1 MSSLTNVPVYT
12 FYNKDWYIAAEV
24 VKQFNLSSSYNT
36 YYSKYFSNGRLLG
49 PTKSY
54 EFRLSGT
61 YLEEFKRL
69 YGANNASLS
78 KSSAVWLIDSESAL
92 KLINRTQTTEKNIIT
107 VESNKLSIE
116 YNLGSIEKDNTIDSK
131 SLFGVPSTAVFPSV
145 AVLPS
150 PPQTYKEFKEEY
162 ETKNSPYYRNKSS
175 YSEEEISDAIT
186 LLSSKL
192 TTNPYQQEKLLNSSS
207 IRIDLFCSTR
217 RNITAVE
224 LKNHTITLQEVK
236 EKIEDKQYLN
246 HLIKE
251 FPNLPI
257 TFIFSGPS
265 GIDLDAFL
273 YLQQTSKSI
282 SPHKLIYKPVSNLL
296 LDMINKR
303 EKDLPSYYYEQIISK
318 PVIKSLLELE

>member
-12 FYNKDWYIAAEV
+12 FYNKDWYIAADV

-69 YGANNASLS
+69 YGANNGSLS

-92 KLINRTQTTEKNIIT
+92 KLINTTQTTEKNIIT

-116 YNLGSIEKDNTIDSK
+116 YNLGSIEKDNTS
-131 SLFGVPSTAVFPSV
+131 SYVFPSV
-145 AVLPS
+145 AVLSS
-150 PPQTYKEFKEEY
+150 PPQTFTQVKTEQDNKGGKYYK
-162 ETKNSPYYRNKSS
+162 NKSS
-175 YSEEEISDAIT
+175 YSEEDISDAIT

-318 PVIKSLLELE
+318 SVIKSLLELE

>member
-1 MSSLTNVPVYT
+1 MSSLTNVPVYS
-12 FYNKDWYIAAEV
+12 FYNKDWYIAADV
-24 VKQFNLSSSYNT
+24 VKEFMLSSNYNT
-36 YYSKYFSNGRLLG
+36 YYSKYLSNGRLLG

-61 YLEEFKRL
+61 YLDEFKKL
-69 YGANNASLS
+69 YEADNSSLS
-78 KSSAVWLIDSESAL
+78 KSTAVWLIDYESAL
-92 KLINRTQTTEKNIIT
+92 KLISRVQHTEKNIIT

-116 YNLGSIEKDNTIDSK
+116 YNLGLVESEKSIPTNSSYK
-131 SLFGVPSTAVFPSV
+131 FPSV
-145 AVLPS
+145 AVLPP
-150 PPQTYKEFKEEY
+150 PPQTYEEFKTEY
-162 ETKNSPYYRNKSS
+162 ESKNGKYYKNKSA

-192 TTNPYQQEKLLNSSS
+192 TTNPFQQEKLLNSNS

-217 RNITAVE
+217 RNITAIE
-224 LKNHTITLQEVK
+224 LKNHTITLEEVK
-236 EKIEDKQYLN
+236 EKIEDKQYVN

-265 GIDLDAFL
+265 GIDLNAFL

-296 LDMINKR
+296 LDMINKK
-303 EKDLPSYYYEQIISK
+303 EKDLPSYYYEQIINK
-318 PVIKSLLELE
+318 PIIQNLLQLN

>member
-12 FYNKDWYIAAEV
+12 FYNKDWYIAADV
-24 VKQFNLSSSYNT
+24 VKEFNLSSSYNT

-116 YNLGSIEKDNTIDSK
+116 YNLGLVEKDK
-131 SLFGVPSTAVFPSV
+131 SVTSSYISPSV
-145 AVLPS
+145 AVLS
-150 PPQTYKEFKEEY
+150 PPSQTFTQVKTEQDNKGGKYYK
-162 ETKNSPYYRNKSS
+162 NKSS
-175 YSEEEISDAIT
+175 YSEEDISDAIT

-217 RNITAVE
+217 RNITAIE

-303 EKDLPSYYYEQIISK
+303 EKDLPSYYYEQIISR

>member
-1 MSSLTNVPVYT
+1 MSSLTNVPVYS
-12 FYNKDWYIAAEV
+12 FYNKDWYIAADV
-24 VKQFNLSSSYNT
+24 VKEFKLSSNYNT
-36 YYSKYFSNGRLLG
+36 YYSKYLSNGRLLG

-69 YGANNASLS
+69 YEANNASLG
-78 KSSAVWLIDSESAL
+78 KSIAVWLIDYESAL
-92 KLINRTQTTEKNIIT
+92 KLINRMQHTEKNIIT

-116 YNLGSIEKDNTIDSK
+116 YNLDQVKEDNSK
-131 SLFGVPSTAVFPSV
+131 VIPASTPSV
-145 AVLPS
+145 TVLSPPS
-150 PPQTYKEFKEEY
+150 PQSYKEFKAEFEN
-162 ETKNSPYYRNKSS
+162 KNGRYYKNKSA

-192 TTNPYQQEKLLNSSS
+192 TTNPYQQEKLLNNSS
-207 IRIDLFCSTR
+207 IRIDLFNTTR
-217 RNITAVE
+217 RNITAIE
-224 LKNHTITLQEVK
+224 LKNHTITLEEVK
-236 EKIEDKQYLN
+236 QKIEDKQYLN

-265 GIDLDAFL
+265 GIDFDAFL

-296 LDMINKR
+296 LDMINKK

-318 PVIKSLLELE
+318 PIMQSLLQLE

>member
-12 FYNKDWYIAAEV
+12 FYNKDWYIAADV

-69 YGANNASLS
+69 YGANNVSLS

-145 AVLPS
+145 AVLPP

-217 RNITAVE
+217 RNITA
-224 LKNHTITLQEVK
+224 
-236 EKIEDKQYLN
+236 IE
-246 HLIKE
+246 
-251 FPNLPI
+251 LPI
-257 TFIFSGPS
+257 TVCWVTVHC
-265 GIDLDAFL
+265 DA
-273 YLQQTSKSI
+273 
-282 SPHKLIYKPVSNLL
+282 
-296 LDMINKR
+296 MR
-303 EKDLPSYYYEQIISK
+303 
-318 PVIKSLLELE
+318 SL